1 MITVAD
7 VVADQTLNLQVVT
20 GGDHLDREVTS
31 AHVSELTSPGDW
43 LRGGELLMT
52 VGLLLPMTPAD
63 CQTYLAECARAGVSA
78 IALGLGHGLPYQDC
92 PEPLRIA
99 AQRCEVP
106 LLTVPDETPFI
117 AITKWV
123 FDVIARQE
131 HHELQAAMEINKKLT
146 AVATRSAP
154 LPALLSAWSATSDT
168 PCVVCD
174 GAGQL
179 IAATPGTPASVVER
193 AVEAVGMARTAG
205 D

>member
-1 MITVAD
+1 MP
-7 VVADQTLNLQVVT
+7 QVST
-20 GGDHLDREVTS
+20 IHSGS
-31 AHVSELTSPGDW
+31 
-43 LRGGELLMT
+43 
-52 VGLLLPMTPAD
+52 
-63 CQTYLAECARAGVSA
+63 
-78 IALGLGHGLPYQDC
+78 
-92 PEPLRIA
+92 
-99 AQRCEVP
+99 EVP

-154 LPALLSAWSATSDT
+154 LPALLSAWSAISDT